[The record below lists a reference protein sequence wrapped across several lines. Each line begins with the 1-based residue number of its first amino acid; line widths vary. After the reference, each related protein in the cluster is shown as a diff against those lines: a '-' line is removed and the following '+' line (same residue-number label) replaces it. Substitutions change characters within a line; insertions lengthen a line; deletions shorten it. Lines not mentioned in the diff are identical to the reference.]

1 MKTYFVLLAAVILTL
16 TGCNG
21 NHTSSIE
28 ASGTLEAVEVTVSAK
43 VPGQIQQLK
52 IQEGDRVAAGDTLAI
67 LDRSTLELQWKQ
79 AQAGVD
85 LAEAQYA
92 LLQNGARSEDLR
104 QGEEMLRQLES
115 SLKSAKDDYLRMK
128 ELYASNS
135 VSKKQYDDAETRYT
149 IAEAQQKSAV
159 QNLQKL
165 QRFARPEDLSA
176 ARARLHQAKASADL
190 IHKQFTDA
198 CIVAPVGGIIT
209 HKPVEEGE
217 LISMGTSIA
226 TIYRLE
232 KLHLVIYLNELELG
246 KIKLGASTDVVID
259 SQPEKNFPAKVI
271 YISPI
276 AEFTPKNVQTK
287 EDRTKL
293 VFAVKLE
300 VGNPEGILK
309 PGMPAD
315 AFIR

>member
-1 MKTYFVLLAAVILTL
+1 MKTYLFAIVSVLLI
-16 TGCNG
+16 TGCG
-21 NHTSSIE
+21 GDHRGAIE
-28 ASGTLEAVEVTVSAK
+28 ASGTLEAVEVVVSAK
-43 VPGQIQQLK
+43 VPGQIQQLN
-52 IQEGDRVAAGDTLAI
+52 IQEGYRVAAGDTLAI
-67 LDRSTLELQWKQ
+67 LDRTTLDLQWKL

-85 LAEAQYA
+85 LAEAQYS
-92 LLQNGARSEDLR
+92 LLQNGARSEDLS
-104 QGEEMLRQLES
+104 QAEEMLRQVGS
-115 SLKSAKDDYLRMK
+115 SFRSAKDDLLRMK

-135 VSKKQYDDAETRYT
+135 ITKKQYDDAETRYT
-149 IAEAQQKSAV
+149 IAEAQQKSAE

-165 QRFARPEDLSA
+165 QRFARPEELAA
-176 ARARLHQAKASADL
+176 ARARCNQATATADL

-226 TIYRLE
+226 TISRLE
-232 KLHLVIYLNELELG
+232 QLHLVIYLNELELG

-259 SQPEKNFPAKVI
+259 SHPEKNFPAKVI

-293 VFAVKLE
+293 VFAVKLDVE
-300 VGNPEGILK
+300 NPEGILK

-315 AFIR
+315 AYIR